1 MQTNRVMHT
10 SLAPARTPDAA
21 STRPTGRSGFT
32 LVELLV
38 VIAIIGTLVGL
49 LLPAVQ
55 QARESARRSACQNN
69 LKQMGV
75 GLLNYETAKKR
86 FPSDSY
92 LPIPATNGGN
102 IHGAYNANFAVL
114 PYVEEQARYDLIYN
128 IAKDGVTL
136 PWNNSAC
143 NAEVIPF
150 QCASDPAA
158 QIRGRKSANAYQRPF
173 NYHYNYGDI
182 CNDQWRGP
190 FGRGDTGYC
199 NVARITDGTSKTIL
213 IAEAVTASGSSAR
226 GGTAINVSGWG
237 WNATP
242 SVCLAVQDG
251 SGSWINS
258 EWSTGVR
265 WYDSRYTLLYTMLP
279 PNSPTC
285 TSSNSQYAGEGA
297 AIGASSL
304 HPGGAGVAMCDGSV
318 RFVNDTIYAGLP
330 TDSISNSSAYTGVS
344 KWGVW
349 GAMGSTKGGET
360 LPVTDN

>member
-1 MQTNRVMHT
+1 MNTTLLCGVTGMRSH
-10 SLAPARTPDAA
+10 AARPSQRRA
-21 STRPTGRSGFT
+21 FT

-55 QARESARRSACQNN
+55 SARESARFSACTNN
-69 LKQMGV
+69 LKQMALGV
-75 GLLNYETAKKR
+75 LNYESARKR

-92 LPIPATNGGN
+92 LTISATNGGN
-102 IHGAYNANFAVL
+102 IYSAYNANFAIL
-114 PYVEEQARYDLIYN
+114 PYIEEQQIYDRIYA

-143 NAEVIPF
+143 NVEVKAFRCP
-150 QCASDPAA
+150 SDAA
-158 QIRGRKSANAYQRPF
+158 AVVKTRTGVNAYQRPF

-190 FGRGDTGYC
+190 FGRGDTGFC
-199 NVARITDGTSKTIL
+199 SSAKILDGTSKTIML
-213 IAEAVTASGSSAR
+213 GEAVTASGNSDK

-237 WNATP
+237 WNAAP
-242 SVCLAVQDG
+242 SVCQAVAG
-251 SGSWINS
+251 GGASWINS
-258 EWSTGVR
+258 EWSTGCR
-265 WYDSRYTLLYTMLP
+265 WYDSRYTLLYTVLP

-285 TSSNSQYAGEGA
+285 TSSNSVYAGEGA

-304 HPGGAGVAMCDGSV
+304 HANAGAAVAMCDGAVRLVSETIDAGDPSV
-318 RFVNDTIYAGLP
+318 AITGGSA
-330 TDSISNSSAYTGVS
+330 AYTGKS

-360 LPVTDN
+360 GTGLND